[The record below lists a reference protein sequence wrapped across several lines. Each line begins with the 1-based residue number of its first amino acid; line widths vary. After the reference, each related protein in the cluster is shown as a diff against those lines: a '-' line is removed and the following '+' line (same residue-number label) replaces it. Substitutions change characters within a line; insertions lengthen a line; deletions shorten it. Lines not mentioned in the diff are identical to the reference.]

1 MGDCLSCQCFAAQ
14 GAGEEAATVVKEA
27 EEGGPNEH
35 MEEAAEGIAL
45 DTPGGDTAAGQAGRG
60 APVVG
65 AEEVAL
71 QH

>member
-1 MGDCLSCQCFAAQ
+1 M
-14 GAGEEAATVVKEA
+14 AGEEAATVVKEA
-27 EEGGPNEH
+27 EEGGGLNEN
-35 MEEAAEGIAL
+35 MLEAAEGIAV